1 MLFDRYVTFS
11 TYIEKLYKDIQKVKT
26 DRMNRFGLRS
36 TDVSVMIM
44 ASRHPD
50 GLTVTEL
57 ASECGVDKAVVS
69 RAMHSLLLQGY
80 MTYTNNILRNYRK
93 KIKLTE
99 KGMATVDTISHLAEQ
114 AVSEVSRDIS
124 QSDLDIFYRTL
135 EKITKNLNS
144 LTGARKTGE
153 ELT

>member
-153 ELT
+153 EPT